1 MGVILCCCCG
11 CVRVF
16 VCVCFFC
23 FCCKCFYFA
32 VGRGGVLS
40 KRKTPHPHQ
49 QQKNT
54 ASHANSK
61 TDHPPAA
68 TAKST
73 LTWIFEP
80 IPLNRHYKCIEQE
93 LSFIVE
99 IRCLCPLQCPL
110 PDSCRPGYTGIPKHT
125 PYKALHAAKLESACI
140 KKVSHHSCIAG
151 EGRGKTKSMPHMP
164 RGDRASG
171 TPQLGHAFVAE
182 VCCRFL
188 RNTPCHVT

>member
-1 MGVILCCCCG
+1 MGVGVSGCYSLLLLWVRACF

-16 VCVCFFC
+16 FLLLLQVFL
-23 FCCKCFYFA
+23 FCCWS
-32 VGRGGVLS
+32 GGVLS

-54 ASHANSK
+54 PSHANSK
-61 TDHPPAA
+61 TEHPPAA

-140 KKVSHHSCIAG
+140 KSVASQLHCRRRPGQNQIHASHAARRS
-151 EGRGKTKSMPHMP
+151 S
-164 RGDRASG
+164 
-171 TPQLGHAFVAE
+171 
-182 VCCRFL
+182 L
-188 RNTPCHVT
+188 RDSTTWARLRC